1 MEKIDS
7 LFISD
12 VHLGSK
18 GSNADYLRKVL
29 KDYKFKKLFIVGDF
43 IDGWL
48 LKKRH
53 HWPDNHTKV
62 LKKILSLS
70 KKGTE
75 INYITGNHDDFL
87 REYGTLNFGNIHIT
101 EESFYKGF
109 FITHGDLYDPIVKY
123 GKFISVLGAW
133 GYEVVISINK
143 INNRM
148 RFFLGMKPS
157 SFSKFIKD
165 SVKKAAKYI
174 GHFEETLTE
183 AAVKKGC
190 TGVICGHI
198 HTPQDKMIGEIR
210 YLNCGDWI
218 ENNSYIIEKDGIFE
232 IRYFV
237 ND

>member
-18 GSNADYLRKVL
+18 GSNAEYLRKIL
-29 KDYKFKKLFIVGDF
+29 KEYKFKKLFIVGDF

-53 HWPDNHTKV
+53 HWPESHTKV
-62 LKKILSLS
+62 LKKMLSLS
-70 KKGTE
+70 KKGVDVH
-75 INYITGNHDDFL
+75 YVTGNHDDFL
-87 REYGTLNFGNIHIT
+87 REYVPLNFGNVHVT
-101 EESFYKGF
+101 DEAFYNGF

-133 GYEVVISINK
+133 GYEVVININK
-143 INNRM
+143 VNNRI
-148 RFFLGMKPS
+148 RLFLGMKPS

-174 GHFEETLTE
+174 GHFEETLTD

-198 HTPQDKMIGEIR
+198 HTPQDKMIGGIR

-218 ENNSYIIEKDGIFE
+218 ENNSYIIEKSGIFE
-232 IRYFV
+232 IRTFKNV
-237 ND
+237 